1 MRLVSAPD
9 QARRGGRAGRPG
21 RRAAGVAAT
30 AAGLILVTGCHVPGF
45 SSSAAAGPTASGTV
59 TVLLPPAWPTRP
71 FTLA

>member
-9 QARRGGRAGRPG
+9 RARLGGRIRRPG
-21 RRAAGVAAT
+21 RRAAGVTAA

-59 TVLLPPAWPTRP
+59 TVAAPPACQTRP